1 MSAFERQ
8 LRPIYEALDS
18 YNNKQAVA
26 LCTKALKKGENQT
39 IKALK
44 AVALDRLGKEDE
56 ALEICDEIKRTKPT
70 DDAVLQYICMVYKGS
85 KKSEPW
91 ASCSWNE
98 QSVHMGIKRA
108 FAHPAAQDIIDVYT
122 AAYNQAPR
130 NEELA
135 NHWFMAL
142 VRVDDRK
149 QMQQAAMKIQKQ
161 FRDNARYLFWTI
173 MTIWLQAQ
181 DGPEGTKGMLAT
193 LTERMLIK
201 AAEDGR
207 IKDYEALQL
216 YIEVLE
222 AHGKTTDA
230 LAVINGD
237 MGTLCKVQADRKH
250 IVARLCKA
258 NKSWGPLRAVS
269 KELLLA
275 SPDDWLSYCNYIEAL
290 IEILRETTDA
300 DSRSNIIEQ
309 ARSLFSVL
317 ESKASSGKR
326 TKRGPLLAG
335 LELEKALHINNLQEA
350 DVPKLSGLVM
360 EYLEKFGS
368 NLSCYDDVRP
378 YLSLVPVNDFN
389 ELFQELKTID
399 PKDLTI
405 ASVRRLVTIEK
416 IRRWSDN
423 SLSAE
428 EANVRAE
435 HYIAAYKAT
444 VPLGADFDE
453 RELQPGD
460 DYILLVAH
468 TLLDRFARNRDER
481 AVLADV
487 AAVLE
492 YGLAR
497 SKFNYQ
503 IKLLLIRVYVELGV
517 HKRMFEIAKTMDIKQ
532 IQHDTLS
539 YLFTDDIEL
548 LGCPETSLRALV
560 TSLTIY
566 GSNERETPEMIVQA
580 FKFGTYSKIP
590 EFIRFRDR
598 LKNSLQYNV
607 SQRQLYRVEILRRF
621 PALDNLGYYLEILDE
636 NILSYSDDYISKLSD
651 NRDLTLLAN
660 WTSSG
665 QPIGEV
671 VSGTAFPR
679 KRNVWLKL
687 HALIPL
693 ILRGMC
699 TEEASLPEEYMHEL
713 KRVIEHGHQQS
724 EDPEQVTAAD
734 ILLEVAGA
742 VVAARTL
749 ADTSAF
755 PSAWDSKTWTGIMDR
770 LNGFICT
777 VKREVLA
784 LSYNQLKR
792 WTLLL
797 EACNYVCIGLACMR
811 DTSEKG
817 KLTEMGPA
825 IESMTNDLRTV
836 LTNLRSDFAASKKAL
851 AAKDLDRQKLVFGS
865 ATPLWA
871 AREEDLKARDRVI
884 SETLESWTSSV
895 DALIACVDAR
905 IDVKKW

>member
-1 MSAFERQ
+1 MSALDRQ

-56 ALEICDEIKRTKPT
+56 ALEICDEIKRTRPT
-70 DDAVLQYICMVYKGS
+70 DDAVLQYICMVYKAS
-85 KKSEPW
+85 KKT
-91 ASCSWNE
+91 
-98 QSVHMGIKRA
+98 
-108 FAHPAAQDIIDVYT
+108 QDVIDVYT

-161 FRDNARYLFWTI
+161 FKDNSRYLFWTI
-173 MTIWLQAQ
+173 MTIWLQRVRQAKN
-181 DGPEGTKGMLAT
+181 GPEGTKGMLAT

-222 AHGKTTDA
+222 THGKTTDA
-230 LAVINGD
+230 LAVINGE
-237 MGTLCKVQADRKH
+237 MGNLCKVQADRKH

-290 IEILRETTDA
+290 IQILRETTDA

-335 LELEKALHINNLQEA
+335 LELEKALQTNKLQEA
-350 DVPKLSGLVM
+350 DLPKLSGLVM

-368 NLSCYDDVRP
+368 NLSCFDDVRP
-378 YLSLVPVNDFN
+378 YLSLVPANDFDG
-389 ELFQELKTID
+389 LFQELQKID
-399 PKDLTI
+399 AKGLTI

-416 IRRWSDN
+416 IRRWSDTK
-423 SLSAE
+423 LTAD
-428 EANVRAE
+428 EANARAE

-460 DYILLVAH
+460 DYILLLAH
-468 TLLDRFARNRDER
+468 TLLDRHAQKRGVFFAVVYQSRGDFACSSDTAAEDRSM
-481 AVLADV
+481 LADV

-503 IKLLLIRVYVELGV
+503 IKLLLIRVYVELGKKLFLDIVLSIDAMRIDICAGV
-517 HKRMFEIAKTMDIKQ
+517 HKRMFDVAKTMDIKQ

-636 NILSYSDDYISKLSD
+636 NILSFSDDYISKLSD

-665 QPIGEV
+665 KPIGEV

-679 KRNVWLKL
+679 KRDAWLKL

-699 TEEASLPEEYMHEL
+699 TEGAPLPADDLTDL
-713 KRVIEHGHQQS
+713 KRAINEAQEQNEDS
-724 EDPEQVTAAD
+724 EQLTAAD

-742 VVAARTL
+742 VVAARTH
-749 ADTSAF
+749 ADTSAS
-755 PSAWDSKTWTGIMDR
+755 PGKWDSKTWTGILDR
-770 LNGFICT
+770 L
-777 VKREVLA
+777 KRASFHPFE
-784 LSYNQLKR
+784 SI
-792 WTLLL
+792 LLRL
-797 EACNYVCIGLACMR
+797 
-811 DTSEKG
+811 
-817 KLTEMGPA
+817 
-825 IESMTNDLRTV
+825 
-836 LTNLRSDFAASKKAL
+836 FA
-851 AAKDLDRQKLVFGS
+851 
-865 ATPLWA
+865 
-871 AREEDLKARDRVI
+871 
-884 SETLESWTSSV
+884 
-895 DALIACVDAR
+895 
-905 IDVKKW
+905 